1 MNTSRKEE
9 ERFFERAVN
18 LAGMPTALNHNE
30 TPPRHKFHAQVIGF
44 ASNFLFHVLSR
55 RSTIPPDKR
64 IQIYSL
70 TFLSVTISIYRIIYI
85 YSNITNIILRTILE
99 RRNRNYSFRPNPDY
113 SLKQSQ
119 LTCYHN
125 P

>member
-64 IQIYSL
+64 TQIYSL

-85 YSNITNIILRTILE
+85 FKYHQYN
-99 RRNRNYSFRPNPDY
+99 
-113 SLKQSQ
+113 LKNNLGTKESE
-119 LTCYHN
+119 LFVSSKL
-125 P
+125 